1 MQRFFKNSRNRK
13 KRFKKTKI
21 RNVKKKLNFF
31 KNNKNYSK
39 RYKQKKYNH
48 YITDDRT

>member
-1 MQRFFKNSRNRK
+1 MQRFFKKSRNRK
-13 KRFKKTKI
+13 KRLKKTKV